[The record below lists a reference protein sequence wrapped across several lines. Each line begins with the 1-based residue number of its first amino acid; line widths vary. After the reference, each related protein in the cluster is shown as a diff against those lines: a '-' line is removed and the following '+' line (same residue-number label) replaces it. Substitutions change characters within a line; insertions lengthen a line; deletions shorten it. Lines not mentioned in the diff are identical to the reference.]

1 METNGR
7 NIRKNLW
14 LVLLGL
20 LSAGIVAGAFF
31 WLSQSEVL
39 AIDDI
44 VIDGNRVVSTDE
56 IMDRTGPMLRGKS
69 LLSIS
74 FDNASRSL
82 SELSYVESVE
92 LDRDFPHTMTIH
104 VREYRPFV
112 TLAGEEGKF
121 YMLASDGRVLE
132 APSAPDPNF
141 PLLST
146 KEPCP
151 AQIGGQV
158 DCADAL
164 AGFEFMNNIPTNF
177 NQDIAEV
184 RVVDGDVIMR
194 TRSGVNINFG
204 ALTDYGLKFEVLRQL
219 LARSTSAGTTLT
231 IDVSVVERPVTK
243 DGNAVAPPTTVTTQT
258 QTTGG

>member
-1 METNGR
+1 MEMDGKKTK
-7 NIRKNLW
+7 KNLW

-20 LSAGIVAGAFF
+20 LSAGIVAGGFF

-44 VIDGNRVVSTDE
+44 VTEGNRVVTTEE
-56 IMDRTGPMLRGKS
+56 IMDKAGPMLRGKS
-69 LLSIS
+69 LLTFS
-74 FDNASRSL
+74 FDNVSRSL
-82 SELSYVESVE
+82 SDFPYVESVE
-92 LDRDFPHTMTIH
+92 LDRDFPNTMIIH

-121 YMLASDGRVLE
+121 FMLASDGKVL
-132 APSAPDPNF
+132 AALPAPDPNF
-141 PLLST
+141 PLLTT

-151 AQIGGQV
+151 AQTGGQV
-158 DCADAL
+158 DCTDAL
-164 AGFEFMNNIPTNF
+164 TGYEFMNNIPTNF

-184 RVVDGDVIMR
+184 RVVDGDVTMR
-194 TRSGVNINFG
+194 TRSGVNVHFG
-204 ALTDYGLKFEVLRQL
+204 ELTDYGLKFEVLRQL
-219 LARSTSAGTTLT
+219 VARSVSTGTTLT

-243 DGNAVAPPTTVTTQT
+243 EGNTATPATTVTTLT